1 MPITVHS
8 MLNPDVCTCSPEI
21 RHAVID
27 GLPFLK
33 GASDVSRQLLRRGL
47 RSEGLL
53 EGREISP
60 LRYPTGLF
68 GVIARGAVKVYRFV
82 GDDEVVIFDVLGPG
96 DWFLYGS
103 SPSDG
108 PRLYL
113 YPDQLT
119 TLTTCCVLTMDRSRL
134 DPVLKSDPAL
144 MAAFFQAMTDRLAG
158 ANERFVR
165 FMAFSAE
172 HRLAFLLGILH
183 RKAPTRIGR
192 PGLIPF
198 NLTRKDL
205 ASMAG
210 LTLETVSRI
219 LTAFEDDGL
228 VQSGRGWVEILNFE
242 ELNRRS
248 HLTEA

>member
-1 MPITVHS
+1 MAVSVHT

-21 RHAVID
+21 RHAVIN

-33 GASDVSRQLLRRGL
+33 NASEESRALLRAGL
-47 RSEGLL
+47 RSEGLPD
-53 EGREISP
+53 GREISP
-60 LRYPTGLF
+60 LRYPGGIF

-82 GDDEVVIFDVLGPG
+82 GDDEVVIFDVLAPG
-96 DWFLYGS
+96 DWFLYGAS
-103 SPSDG
+103 EG
-108 PRLYL
+108 GLRQYL

-119 TLTTCCVLTMDRSRL
+119 TLTTSCVLTMDLARL
-134 DPVLKSDPAL
+134 EPVLRSDPDL
-144 MAAFFQAMTDRLAG
+144 MASFFQAVTGRLAG
-158 ANERFVR
+158 SNERFVR
-165 FMAFSAE
+165 FMAFPAE

-183 RKAPTRIGR
+183 GKGPSRIGR

-210 LTLETVSRI
+210 LTLETASRI
-219 LTAFEDDGL
+219 MTAFEADGL
-228 VQSGRGWVEILNFE
+228 VRSGRGWVEIMNFE